1 MSHSFTQL
9 TYHIVFATKH
19 RRPLIDESIEPQLYA
34 ALEGII
40 RDQDGIPLEVNG
52 MPDHV
57 HVLARLSPTRAVS
70 DVLRMLKATSSA
82 RTTETMPEFG
92 WQNGYAA
99 FTVSRSNV
107 DAVRRYIRDQKRHH
121 AKKSFMGEFRQ
132 LLELHGYDPA
142 KAADLLGE

>member
-19 RRPLIDESIEPQLYA
+19 RRPLIDQSIETQLYD
-34 ALEGII
+34 ALKGII

-57 HVLARLSPTRAVS
+57 HILARLSPTRAVS
-70 DVLRMLKATSSA
+70 DVLRVLKANSSA

-107 DAVRRYIRDQKRHH
+107 DAVRRYIQDQKRHH
-121 AKKSFMGEFRQ
+121 AKKSFMDEFRQ
-132 LLELHGYDPA
+132 LLELHDYDPA
-142 KAADLLGE
+142 AADLFGE